1 MKNFLV
7 SLFAGAI
14 GAGLFATFIAPSF
27 ASPSSA
33 PIDANQIHDAI
44 QTGQCQAVAG
54 YPRMT
59 GGGRCFSGEVMT
71 GTWDN
76 YIYCADIRVTC
87 N

>member
-54 YPRMT
+54 HARMT
-59 GGGRCFSGEVMT
+59 GGGRCFNGEVLT
-71 GTWDN
+71 GAWDR
-76 YIYCADIRVTC
+76 YLYGADLQVTC